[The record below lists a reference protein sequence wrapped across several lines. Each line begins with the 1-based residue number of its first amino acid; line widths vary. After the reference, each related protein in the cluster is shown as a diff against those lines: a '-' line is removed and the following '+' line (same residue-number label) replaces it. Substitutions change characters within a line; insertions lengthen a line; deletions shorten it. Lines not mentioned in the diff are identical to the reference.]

1 MHCVRIHFRTSCEFM
16 HARLPVVLLLQLMPT
31 LLAGQNPGQNVSLDI
46 RTTGVLV
53 TGDTTR
59 ISFVVT
65 NRPIS
70 AEPLWMF
77 VVDAP
82 ANVLRLSPSTG
93 GLRWRSD
100 TDFRGEGQVASWI
113 FLYEYLSPGSSTPA
127 LQFES
132 VGVPGILSYWAG
144 GHFRA
149 PSGSDE
155 PEPDTTAL
163 PDPWVTAMI
172 TGKTVGV
179 EPWPADR
186 SAQALLARL
195 RTLTESTCSSGLQWI
210 TDAGICS
217 ELVGD
222 VNQAESFRSSGQMM
236 SARTT
241 LLHFQTL
248 ISEGRATGRVN
259 SSAYWLLKANSDIVY
274 GLM

>member
-1 MHCVRIHFRTSCEFM
+1 MRAFIM
-16 HARLPVVLLLQLMPT
+16 GLLLQLMPT
-31 LLAGQNPGQNVSLDI
+31 LLVGQNPGQNVSLDI
-46 RTTGVLV
+46 QAASVLV
-53 TGDTTR
+53 TGDTTS

-77 VVDAP
+77 VIDAP
-82 ANVLRLSPSTG
+82 ANVLRLSPSSG

-100 TDFRGEGQVASWI
+100 PGFRGENPVASWI
-113 FLYEYLSPGSSTPA
+113 FLSDYLSPGSSTPA

-132 VGVPGILSYWAG
+132 VGLPGILTYWAG
-144 GHFRA
+144 GYFPA
-149 PSGSDE
+149 PSGSDD

-163 PDPWVTAMI
+163 PDPWVTEMI

-195 RTLTESTCSSGLQWI
+195 GTLAQITCSSALLWI

-217 ELVGD
+217 ELVSD

-241 LLHFQTL
+241 LLHFQSL
-248 ISEGRATGRVN
+248 ISEGRAAGSVK
-259 SSAYWLLKANSDIVY
+259 SSAYWLLKANSDIIY